1 MSLDFECNE
10 WAGVSYV
17 RLRGVVSDD
26 FEPEALLSSIHEP
39 RVILDLAALERIA
52 DGGRRAWR
60 RTLER
65 LSDASKEL
73 LLWDCSS
80 TLADQFCET
89 PALLALS
96 RVATYQVPYRCTS
109 CKKSLTVRL
118 DAATLSPDDVTNALC
133 RGCDGKLRIQRNPEA
148 LVDLR
153 KHSAL
158 DHPMKEL
165 KTLLARLHKRAS
177 RQLFEVHTASDL
189 PDAFES
195 TTSVIPTGSGET
207 NIEELAPLL
216 EERTHGDVD
225 SNSGLADATRP
236 LPSESKRRAPVR
248 RRNPALP
255 KTVERRPTLDATPP
269 AGIVRAPEKPRRA
282 SRSSRSALAAN
293 FGNPLPLIAAGTGG
307 VALGLMLGLLI
318 APTGLPADAI
328 VRYAVSL
335 NEGDF
340 DRAQEVLESNADELP
355 AILVDIY
362 RLELERSQG
371 EAADVYRQQA
381 TRAFQ
386 DERYDE
392 AASYAVEALAISDP
406 EGRML
411 YLLADALRLAGRER
425 ESAPHYRSFIES
437 FPNDELVDDAMFWR
451 ATALVDMGRP
461 EEAKSLLES
470 ILGMS
475 RSNFKRSAGRLLLEL
490 H

>member
-1 MSLDFECNE
+1 M
-10 WAGVSYV
+10 
-17 RLRGVVSDD
+17 
-26 FEPEALLSSIHEP
+26 SSIHEP
-39 RVILDLAALERIA
+39 RVILDLADLDRIA

-80 TLADQFCET
+80 TLVDQFGET

-96 RVATYQVPYRCTS
+96 RIATYQVPYRCTS

-118 DAATLSPDDVTNALC
+118 DAATLCPDDVTNALC

-158 DHPMKEL
+158 DHTMKEL
-165 KTLLARLHKRAS
+165 KTLLARLQKRSS

-207 NIEELAPLL
+207 KIEELAPLL
-216 EERTHGDVD
+216 EERTHGDSD
-225 SNSGLADATRP
+225 SALADATRP
-236 LPSESKRRAPVR
+236 LPSEPKRRAQVR

-255 KTVERRPTLDATPP
+255 KPVERRPTLDATPP
-269 AGIVRAPEKPRRA
+269 AGIARVPEKSRRA
-282 SRSSRSALAAN
+282 ARSSCAASAGSFA
-293 FGNPLPLIAAGTGG
+293 NPLPLIAAGTGG

-340 DRAQEVLESNADELP
+340 DRAQEVIESNADELP

-392 AASYAVEALAISDP
+392 AASYAIEALAISDP

-411 YLLADALRLAGRER
+411 YLLADALRLAGREH

-437 FPNDELVDDAMFWR
+437 FPNDELVDDAMYWR
-451 ATALVDMGRP
+451 ANALVDMGRP